1 MRKFR
6 ADSSRLNSRIPS
18 ENTKKQYFLFLPDHV
33 ALFMSRLLVDAQR
46 LRFFLFSSLLVVTA
60 VALIVWIFPS
70 QHAFNYE
77 YTQGRP
83 WRYETLYAPFDFS
96 IKKTEDQ
103 LKAER
108 ERAAKAKVFYF
119 DFTEG
124 LSSYKEAELASLLSS
139 STNTASAR
147 NQKLLA
153 DQKGQVRS
161 WIDSIQQALVFG
173 EEIEFI
179 ENVRLIKGNEAI
191 AVDREYLISITQHK
205 ENTST
210 LSSSLFTES
219 QLEQVK
225 EFIRGVLQV
234 NARLNQTLTDA
245 AFKTQLEQISLTR
258 GLVPEGSL
266 IVAKG
271 EIIEAENFQ
280 VLESLKYEYQS
291 SSIEAS
297 NGIFIVIAYA
307 ILVAIVLVLLM
318 LYLRKYRQDIF
329 ENSNQLVF
337 LYTNIVLMVFITTLL
352 VEIDE
357 RFVFLSPMS
366 ILPLVLKNFFDARV
380 ALFAHIITVLIIA
393 MTLSNA
399 YEFVFLQ
406 IVAGVVVMIGSNE
419 LQKRTNL
426 FAAAFQITLVY
437 LISYTAFHGLNQ
449 GGLLTIDYQIL
460 LLFVLN
466 GMITLFAQPLI
477 YLFEKLFGLVS
488 DVSLLEL
495 SDTNSKLLKELS
507 EKAPGTFNHSLQVAN
522 LCEASAN
529 AVGANSLLLRVGALY
544 HDIGKMAQPEFFSEN
559 QILGTNPH
567 EDLEP
572 VESAEIIK
580 RHVIK
585 GIEIAR
591 KNNIPDRIIDFIRTH
606 HGNSL
611 IYFFYKKEQELS
623 GAANEEDFRY
633 PGPTPFSKETAILM
647 MCDAVEAA
655 SKSLNQPTY
664 EMLDA
669 FVERIIDTQVENGQF
684 DTAAITLQEIEQIK
698 KVLKKKLTNIYHVRV
713 EYPE

>member
-1 MRKFR
+1 
-6 ADSSRLNSRIPS
+6 
-18 ENTKKQYFLFLPDHV
+18 
-33 ALFMSRLLVDAQR
+33 MSRFSFDAQR
-46 LRFFLFSSLLVVTA
+46 LRFLFFSIFL
-60 VALIVWIFPS
+60 VAGSVGLILWIFPS
-70 QHAFNYE
+70 QRAFNYE
-77 YTQGRP
+77 YAQGRP

-96 IKKTEDQ
+96 IKKTEEQ

-108 ERAAKAKVFYF
+108 ETAAKNKVFYF
-119 DFTEG
+119 DYDDSVVSEQTAKLKRLFQERFAV
-124 LSSYKEAELASLLSS
+124 EAASNSQSNRLESQLAFWL
-139 STNTASAR
+139 
-147 NQKLLA
+147 
-153 DQKGQVRS
+153 
-161 WIDSIQQALVFG
+161 DSIQKSAVFG
-173 EEIEFI
+173 DEVEF
-179 ENVRLIKGNEAI
+179 VGQLKLIRQNQAI
-191 AVDREYLISITQHK
+191 SYPKEQAQSLSQHK
-205 ENTST
+205 ENLKKLVSADLTDNQLT
-210 LSSSLFTES
+210 LMR
-219 QLEQVK
+219 QLLSELVA
-225 EFIRGVLQV
+225 V
-234 NARLNQTLTDA
+234 NARLNQALTESA
-245 AFKTQLEQISLTR
+245 YQSKVEQISMTR

-271 EIIEAENFQ
+271 EIIEADNFQ
-280 VLESLKYEYQS
+280 ILESLKYEYQS
-291 SSIEAS
+291 TQIEES
-297 NGIFIVIAYA
+297 NTLYIFLAYSA
-307 ILVAIVLVLLM
+307 LVSLVLILLM
-318 LYLRKYRQDIF
+318 LYLRKYRRDIF
-329 ENSNQLVF
+329 ENSNQLAFV
-337 LYTNIVLMVFITTLL
+337 YINIVLMVLITTLL
-352 VEIDE
+352 VDIDE
-357 RFVFLSPMS
+357 RFVYLSPLS

-380 ALFAHIITVLIIA
+380 ALFTHILTILIIA
-393 MTLSNA
+393 MTVSNA

-426 FAAAFQITLVY
+426 FAAAFQITVVY
-437 LISYTAFHGLNQ
+437 LISYVAFHGLNQ
-449 GGLLTIDYQIL
+449 GGLRTIDYQIL

-544 HDIGKMAQPEFFSEN
+544 HDIGKMAQAEFFTEN

-572 VESAEIIK
+572 QESADIIR
-580 RHVIK
+580 RHVIR

-591 KNNIPDRIIDFIRTH
+591 KHNIPDRIIDFIRTH

-611 IYFFYKKEQELS
+611 IYYFYKKEVELN
-623 GAANEEDFRY
+623 GEANEDDFRY
-633 PGPTPFSKETAILM
+633 AGPTPFSKETAILM

-664 EMLDA
+664 EAIDA
-669 FVERIIDTQVENGQF
+669 FVERIIDTQVESGQF
-684 DTAAITLQEIEQIK
+684 DAASITLKEIEQIK
-698 KVLKKKLTNIYHVRV
+698 KVLKKKLTNIYHVRI

>member
-1 MRKFR
+1 
-6 ADSSRLNSRIPS
+6 
-18 ENTKKQYFLFLPDHV
+18 
-33 ALFMSRLLVDAQR
+33 MSRLLVDAQR

-119 DFTEG
+119 DFIEG

-139 STNTASAR
+139 SSNTASAR

-191 AVDREYLISITQHK
+191 AIDREYLISITQHK

-225 EFIRGVLQV
+225 EFIRGALQV

-572 VESAEIIK
+572 IESAEIIK

>member
-1 MRKFR
+1 
-6 ADSSRLNSRIPS
+6 
-18 ENTKKQYFLFLPDHV
+18 
-33 ALFMSRLLVDAQR
+33 MSRFSFDAQR
-46 LRFFLFSSLLVVTA
+46 LRFLLFSIFLVAGSVG
-60 VALIVWIFPS
+60 LILWIFPS
-70 QHAFNYE
+70 QRAFNYE
-77 YTQGRP
+77 YAQGRP

-96 IKKTEDQ
+96 IKKTEEQ

-108 ERAAKAKVFYF
+108 ETAAKNKVFYF
-119 DFTEG
+119 DYDDSVVSEQIVKLKRLFQERFAV
-124 LSSYKEAELASLLSS
+124 EAVSS
-139 STNTASAR
+139 SQSDR
-147 NQKLLA
+147 LESQLA
-153 DQKGQVRS
+153 F
-161 WIDSIQQALVFG
+161 WLDSIQRSAVFG
-173 EEIEFI
+173 DEVEF
-179 ENVRLIKGNEAI
+179 VGQLKLIRQNQAI
-191 AVDREYLISITQHK
+191 SYPKEQAQSVSQHK
-205 ENTST
+205 ENLIKLVSADFTDNQLT
-210 LSSSLFTES
+210 LMR
-219 QLEQVK
+219 QLLSELVA
-225 EFIRGVLQV
+225 V
-234 NARLNQTLTDA
+234 NARLNQALTESA
-245 AFKTQLEQISLTR
+245 YQSQIEQISMTR

-271 EIIEAENFQ
+271 EIIEADNFQ
-280 VLESLKYEYQS
+280 ILESLKYEYQS
-291 SSIEAS
+291 TQIEAS
-297 NGIFIVIAYA
+297 NTLYIFLAYSA
-307 ILVAIVLVLLM
+307 LVSLVLILLM
-318 LYLRKYRQDIF
+318 LYLRKYRRDIF
-329 ENSNQLVF
+329 ENSNQLAFV
-337 LYTNIVLMVFITTLL
+337 YINIVLMVLITTLL
-352 VEIDE
+352 VDIDE
-357 RFVFLSPMS
+357 RFVYLSPLS

-380 ALFAHIITVLIIA
+380 ALFTHILTILIIA
-393 MTLSNA
+393 MTVSNA

-426 FAAAFQITLVY
+426 FAAAFQITVVY
-437 LISYTAFHGLNQ
+437 LISYLAFHGLNQ
-449 GGLLTIDYQIL
+449 GGLRTIDYRIL

-544 HDIGKMAQPEFFSEN
+544 HDIGKMAQAEFFTEN

-572 VESAEIIK
+572 QESADIIR
-580 RHVIK
+580 RHVIR

-591 KNNIPDRIIDFIRTH
+591 KHNIPDRIIDFIRTH

-611 IYFFYKKEQELS
+611 IYYFYKKEVELN
-623 GAANEEDFRY
+623 GEANENDFRY
-633 PGPTPFSKETAILM
+633 AGPTPFSKETAILM

-664 EMLDA
+664 GAIDA
-669 FVERIIDTQVENGQF
+669 FVERIIDTQVESGQF
-684 DTAAITLQEIEQIK
+684 DAASITLKEIEQIK
-698 KVLKKKLTNIYHVRV
+698 KVLKKKLTNIYHVRI

>member
-1 MRKFR
+1 
-6 ADSSRLNSRIPS
+6 
-18 ENTKKQYFLFLPDHV
+18 
-33 ALFMSRLLVDAQR
+33 MSRFSFDAQR
-46 LRFFLFSSLLVVTA
+46 LRFLFFSIFL
-60 VALIVWIFPS
+60 VAGSVGLILWIFPA
-70 QHAFNYE
+70 QRAFNYE
-77 YTQGRP
+77 YAQGRP

-96 IKKTEDQ
+96 IKKTEEQ

-108 ERAAKAKVFYF
+108 ETAAKNKVFYF
-119 DFTEG
+119 DYDD
-124 LSSYKEAELASLLSS
+124 SVVKEQTVKLKRLFQERFAVEAVSKSQSNRLESQLAFWL
-139 STNTASAR
+139 
-147 NQKLLA
+147 
-153 DQKGQVRS
+153 
-161 WIDSIQQALVFG
+161 DSIQRSAVFG
-173 EEIEFI
+173 DEVGF
-179 ENVRLIKGNEAI
+179 VGQLKLIRQNQAI
-191 AVDREYLISITQHK
+191 SYPKEQAQSLSQHK
-205 ENTST
+205 E
-210 LSSSLFTES
+210 SLKNLVSADFTEN
-219 QLEQVK
+219 QLTLMRQLLSELVT
-225 EFIRGVLQV
+225 V
-234 NARLNQTLTDA
+234 NARLNQALTESA
-245 AFKTQLEQISLTR
+245 YQSQVEQISMTR

-280 VLESLKYEYQS
+280 ILESLKYEYQS
-291 SSIEAS
+291 TQIEAS
-297 NGIFIVIAYA
+297 NTLYIFLAYSA
-307 ILVAIVLVLLM
+307 LVSLVLILLM
-318 LYLRKYRQDIF
+318 LYLRKYRRDIF
-329 ENSNQLVF
+329 ENSNQLAFV
-337 LYTNIVLMVFITTLL
+337 YINIVLMVLITTLL
-352 VEIDE
+352 VDIDE
-357 RFVFLSPMS
+357 RFVYLSPLS

-380 ALFAHIITVLIIA
+380 ALFTHILTILIIA
-393 MTLSNA
+393 MTVSNS

-426 FAAAFQITLVY
+426 FAAAFQITVVY
-437 LISYTAFHGLNQ
+437 LISYVAFHGLNQ
-449 GGLLTIDYQIL
+449 GGLRTIDYQIL

-544 HDIGKMAQPEFFSEN
+544 HDIGKMAQAEFFTEN

-572 VESAEIIK
+572 QESADIIR
-580 RHVIK
+580 RHVIR

-591 KNNIPDRIIDFIRTH
+591 KHNIPDRIIDFIRTH

-611 IYFFYKKEQELS
+611 IYYFYKKEVELN
-623 GAANEEDFRY
+623 GEANEDDFRY
-633 PGPTPFSKETAILM
+633 AGPTPFSKETAILM

-664 EMLDA
+664 EAIDA
-669 FVERIIDTQVENGQF
+669 FVERIIDTQVESGQF
-684 DTAAITLQEIEQIK
+684 DAASITLKEIEQIK
-698 KVLKKKLTNIYHVRV
+698 KVLKKKLTNIYHVRI

>member
-1 MRKFR
+1 
-6 ADSSRLNSRIPS
+6 
-18 ENTKKQYFLFLPDHV
+18 
-33 ALFMSRLLVDAQR
+33 MSRFSFDAQR
-46 LRFFLFSSLLVVTA
+46 LRFLLFSIFLVAGSVG
-60 VALIVWIFPS
+60 LILWIFPS
-70 QHAFNYE
+70 QRAFNYE
-77 YTQGRP
+77 YAQGRP

-96 IKKTEDQ
+96 IKKTEEQ

-108 ERAAKAKVFYF
+108 EAAAKNKVFYF
-119 DFTEG
+119 DYDDKVVSVQTVKLKRLFQER
-124 LSSYKEAELASLLSS
+124 LAVEAFSNSQSNRLESQLAFWL
-139 STNTASAR
+139 
-147 NQKLLA
+147 
-153 DQKGQVRS
+153 
-161 WIDSIQQALVFG
+161 DSIQRSAVFG
-173 EEIEFI
+173 DEVEF
-179 ENVRLIKGNEAI
+179 VGQLKLIRQNQAI
-191 AVDREYLISITQHK
+191 SYPKDQAQSLSQHK
-205 ENTST
+205 ENLKK
-210 LSSSLFTES
+210 LSSADFTDNELTLMR
-219 QLEQVK
+219 QLLSDLV
-225 EFIRGVLQV
+225 VV
-234 NARLNQTLTDA
+234 NARLNQALTESA
-245 AFKTQLEQISLTR
+245 YQSQVEQISMTR

-271 EIIEAENFQ
+271 EIIEADNFQ
-280 VLESLKYEYQS
+280 ILESLKYEYQS
-291 SSIEAS
+291 TQIEES
-297 NGIFIVIAYA
+297 NTLYIFLAYSA
-307 ILVAIVLVLLM
+307 LVSLVLILLM
-318 LYLRKYRQDIF
+318 LYLRKYRRDIF
-329 ENSNQLVF
+329 ENSNQLAFV
-337 LYTNIVLMVFITTLL
+337 YINIVLMVLITTLL
-352 VEIDE
+352 VDIDE
-357 RFVFLSPMS
+357 RFVYLSPLS

-380 ALFAHIITVLIIA
+380 ALFTHILTILIIA
-393 MTLSNA
+393 MTVSNA

-426 FAAAFQITLVY
+426 FAAAFQITVVY
-437 LISYTAFHGLNQ
+437 LISYVAFHGLNQ
-449 GGLLTIDYQIL
+449 GGLRTIDYQIL

-544 HDIGKMAQPEFFSEN
+544 HDIGKMAQAEFFTEN

-572 VESAEIIK
+572 QESADIIR
-580 RHVIK
+580 RHVIR

-591 KNNIPDRIIDFIRTH
+591 KHNIPDRIIDFIRTH

-611 IYFFYKKEQELS
+611 IYYFYKKELELN
-623 GAANEEDFRY
+623 GVANEDDFRY
-633 PGPTPFSKETAILM
+633 AGPTPFSKETAILM

-664 EMLDA
+664 EAIDA
-669 FVERIIDTQVENGQF
+669 FVERIIDTQVESGQF
-684 DTAAITLQEIEQIK
+684 DAASITLKEIEQIK
-698 KVLKKKLTNIYHVRV
+698 KVLKKKLTNIYHVRI

>member
-1 MRKFR
+1 
-6 ADSSRLNSRIPS
+6 
-18 ENTKKQYFLFLPDHV
+18 
-33 ALFMSRLLVDAQR
+33 MSRFSFDAQR
-46 LRFFLFSSLLVVTA
+46 LRFLLFSIFLVAGSVG
-60 VALIVWIFPS
+60 LILWIFPA
-70 QHAFNYE
+70 QRAFNYE
-77 YTQGRP
+77 YAQGRP

-96 IKKTEDQ
+96 IKKTEEQ
-103 LKAER
+103 LKVER
-108 ERAAKAKVFYF
+108 EVVAKNKIFYF
-119 DFTEG
+119 DYDD
-124 LSSYKEAELASLLSS
+124 SVVKEQTVKLKRLFQERFAVEAVSKSQSNRLESQLAFWL
-139 STNTASAR
+139 
-147 NQKLLA
+147 
-153 DQKGQVRS
+153 
-161 WIDSIQQALVFG
+161 DSIQRSAVFG
-173 EEIEFI
+173 DEVEF
-179 ENVRLIKGNEAI
+179 VGQLKLIRQNQAI
-191 AVDREYLISITQHK
+191 SYPKEQAQSLSQHK
-205 ENTST
+205 E
-210 LSSSLFTES
+210 SLKNLVSADFTEN
-219 QLEQVK
+219 QLTLMRQLLSELVT
-225 EFIRGVLQV
+225 V
-234 NARLNQTLTDA
+234 NARLNQALTESA
-245 AFKTQLEQISLTR
+245 YQSQVEQISMTR

-280 VLESLKYEYQS
+280 ILESLKYEYQS
-291 SSIEAS
+291 TQIEAS
-297 NGIFIVIAYA
+297 NTLYIFLAYSA
-307 ILVAIVLVLLM
+307 LVSLVLILLM
-318 LYLRKYRQDIF
+318 LYLRKYRRDIF
-329 ENSNQLVF
+329 ENSNQLAFV
-337 LYTNIVLMVFITTLL
+337 YINIVLMVLITTLL
-352 VEIDE
+352 VDIDE
-357 RFVFLSPMS
+357 RFVYLSPLS

-380 ALFAHIITVLIIA
+380 ALFTHILTILIIA
-393 MTLSNA
+393 MTVSNS

-426 FAAAFQITLVY
+426 FAAAFQITVVY
-437 LISYTAFHGLNQ
+437 LISYVAFHGLNQ
-449 GGLLTIDYQIL
+449 GGLRTIDYQIL

-544 HDIGKMAQPEFFSEN
+544 HDIGKMAQAEFFTEN

-572 VESAEIIK
+572 QESADIIR
-580 RHVIK
+580 RHVIR

-591 KNNIPDRIIDFIRTH
+591 KHNIPDRIIDFIRTH

-611 IYFFYKKEQELS
+611 IYYFYKKEVELN
-623 GAANEEDFRY
+623 GEANEDDFRY
-633 PGPTPFSKETAILM
+633 AGPTPFSKETAILM

-664 EMLDA
+664 EAIDA
-669 FVERIIDTQVENGQF
+669 FVERIIDTQVESGQF
-684 DTAAITLQEIEQIK
+684 DAASITLKEIEQIK
-698 KVLKKKLTNIYHVRV
+698 KVLKKKLTNIYHVRI

>member
-1 MRKFR
+1 M
-6 ADSSRLNSRIPS
+6 SRIS
-18 ENTKKQYFLFLPDHV
+18 I
-33 ALFMSRLLVDAQR
+33 DAQR
-46 LRFFLFSSLLVVTA
+46 LRFLLFSIFLVAGSVG
-60 VALIVWIFPS
+60 LILWIFPS
-70 QHAFNYE
+70 QRGFNYE
-77 YTQGRP
+77 YAQGRP

-96 IKKTEDQ
+96 IKKTEEQ

-108 ERAAKAKVFYF
+108 EAIAKSKVFYF
-119 DFTEG
+119 DFDQSLVSAQAEKLKRLFQSRIAIEG
-124 LSSYKEAELASLLSS
+124 MSDRRKVEIEAQLSFWLDSLQQSVVFGDEAAFL
-139 STNTASAR
+139 T
-147 NQKLLA
+147 QMKLL
-153 DQKGQVRS
+153 
-161 WIDSIQQALVFG
+161 
-173 EEIEFI
+173 
-179 ENVRLIKGNEAI
+179 KGNQAI
-191 AVDREYLISITQHK
+191 SVLSEQAKTLSQHK
-205 ENTST
+205 EQLIE
-210 LSSSLFTES
+210 LSSKGFTDRE
-219 QLEQVK
+219 LAFMRQVLD
-225 EFIRGVLQV
+225 ELLVV
-234 NARLNQTLTDA
+234 NATLNQRLTDSA
-245 AFKTQLEQISLTR
+245 YQQQLEQISMTR

-280 VLESLKYEYQS
+280 ILESLKYEYQS
-291 SSIEAS
+291 TLIEAS
-297 NGIFIVIAYA
+297 NTLYVFLAYSA
-307 ILVAIVLVLLM
+307 LVSLVLVLLM
-318 LYLRKYRQDIF
+318 LYLRKYRKDIF
-329 ENSNQLVF
+329 ENSNQLAFV
-337 LYTNIVLMVFITTLL
+337 YINIVLMVLVTTLL
-352 VEIDE
+352 VDIDE
-357 RFVFLSPMS
+357 RFIYLSPLS

-380 ALFAHIITVLIIA
+380 ALFTHILTILIIA
-393 MTLSNA
+393 MTISNA

-426 FAAAFQITLVY
+426 FAAAFQITVVY
-437 LISYTAFHGLNQ
+437 LVSYISFHGLNQ
-449 GGLLTIDYQIL
+449 GGWGTIDYQIL

-544 HDIGKMAQPEFFSEN
+544 HDIGKMAQPEFFTEN

-572 VESAEIIK
+572 QESADIIK
-580 RHVIK
+580 RHVIR

-591 KNNIPDRIIDFIRTH
+591 KHNIPDRIIDFIRTH

-611 IYFFYKKEQELS
+611 IYYFYKKEVELN
-623 GAANEEDFRY
+623 GEANEDDFRY
-633 PGPTPFSKETAILM
+633 SGPTPFSKETAILM

-664 EMLDA
+664 EAIDT

-684 DTAAITLQEIEQIK
+684 DAAAITLKEIEQIK
-698 KVLKKKLTNIYHVRV
+698 KVLKKKLTNIYHVRI

>member
-1 MRKFR
+1 
-6 ADSSRLNSRIPS
+6 
-18 ENTKKQYFLFLPDHV
+18 
-33 ALFMSRLLVDAQR
+33 MSRFSFDAQR
-46 LRFFLFSSLLVVTA
+46 LRFLFFSIFL
-60 VALIVWIFPS
+60 VAGSVGLILWIFPA
-70 QHAFNYE
+70 QRAFNYE
-77 YTQGRP
+77 YAQGRP

-96 IKKTEDQ
+96 IKKTEEQ

-108 ERAAKAKVFYF
+108 ETAAKNKVFYF
-119 DFTEG
+119 DYDD
-124 LSSYKEAELASLLSS
+124 SVVKEQTAKLKRLFQERFAVEAVSKSQSNRLESQLAFWL
-139 STNTASAR
+139 
-147 NQKLLA
+147 
-153 DQKGQVRS
+153 
-161 WIDSIQQALVFG
+161 DSIQRSAVFG
-173 EEIEFI
+173 DEVGF
-179 ENVRLIKGNEAI
+179 VGQLKLIRQNQAI
-191 AVDREYLISITQHK
+191 SYPKEQAQSLSQHK
-205 ENTST
+205 ENLKNLVSAD
-210 LSSSLFTES
+210 FTEN
-219 QLEQVK
+219 QLTLMRQLISELVT
-225 EFIRGVLQV
+225 V
-234 NARLNQTLTDA
+234 NARLNQALTESA
-245 AFKTQLEQISLTR
+245 YQSQVEQISMTR

-280 VLESLKYEYQS
+280 ILESLKYEYQS
-291 SSIEAS
+291 TQIEAS
-297 NGIFIVIAYA
+297 NTLYIFLAYSA
-307 ILVAIVLVLLM
+307 LVSLVLILLM
-318 LYLRKYRQDIF
+318 LYLRKYRRDIF
-329 ENSNQLVF
+329 ENSNQLAFV
-337 LYTNIVLMVFITTLL
+337 YINIVLMVLITTLL
-352 VEIDE
+352 VDIDE
-357 RFVFLSPMS
+357 RFVYLSPLS

-380 ALFAHIITVLIIA
+380 ALFTHILTILIIA
-393 MTLSNA
+393 MTVSNS

-426 FAAAFQITLVY
+426 FAAAFQITVVY
-437 LISYTAFHGLNQ
+437 LISYVAFHGLNQ
-449 GGLLTIDYQIL
+449 GGLRTIDYQIL

-544 HDIGKMAQPEFFSEN
+544 HDIGKMAQAEFFTEN

-572 VESAEIIK
+572 QESADIIR
-580 RHVIK
+580 RHVIR

-591 KNNIPDRIIDFIRTH
+591 KHNIPDRIIDFIRTH

-611 IYFFYKKEQELS
+611 IYYFYKKEVELN
-623 GAANEEDFRY
+623 GEANEDDFRY
-633 PGPTPFSKETAILM
+633 AGPTPFSKETAILM

-664 EMLDA
+664 EAIDA
-669 FVERIIDTQVENGQF
+669 FVERIIDTQVESGQF
-684 DTAAITLQEIEQIK
+684 DAASITLKEIEQIK
-698 KVLKKKLTNIYHVRV
+698 KVLKKKLTNIYHVRI

>member
-1 MRKFR
+1 
-6 ADSSRLNSRIPS
+6 
-18 ENTKKQYFLFLPDHV
+18 
-33 ALFMSRLLVDAQR
+33 MSRFSFDAQR
-46 LRFFLFSSLLVVTA
+46 LRFLLFSIFLVAGSVG
-60 VALIVWIFPS
+60 LILWIFPA
-70 QHAFNYE
+70 QRAFNYE
-77 YTQGRP
+77 YAQGRP

-96 IKKTEDQ
+96 IKKTEEQ

-108 ERAAKAKVFYF
+108 ETAAKNKVFYF
-119 DFTEG
+119 DYDD
-124 LSSYKEAELASLLSS
+124 SVVKEQTAKLKRLFQERFAVEAVSKSQSNRLESQLAFWL
-139 STNTASAR
+139 
-147 NQKLLA
+147 
-153 DQKGQVRS
+153 
-161 WIDSIQQALVFG
+161 DSIQRSAVFG
-173 EEIEFI
+173 DEVGF
-179 ENVRLIKGNEAI
+179 VGQLKLIRQNQAI
-191 AVDREYLISITQHK
+191 SYPKEQAQSLSQHK
-205 ENTST
+205 E
-210 LSSSLFTES
+210 SLKNLVSADFTEN
-219 QLEQVK
+219 QLTLMRQLLSELVT
-225 EFIRGVLQV
+225 V
-234 NARLNQTLTDA
+234 NARLNQALTESA
-245 AFKTQLEQISLTR
+245 YQSQVEQISMTR

-280 VLESLKYEYQS
+280 ILESLKYEYQS
-291 SSIEAS
+291 TQIEAS
-297 NGIFIVIAYA
+297 NTLYIFLAYSA
-307 ILVAIVLVLLM
+307 LVSLVLILLM
-318 LYLRKYRQDIF
+318 LYLRKYRRDIF
-329 ENSNQLVF
+329 ENSNQLAFV
-337 LYTNIVLMVFITTLL
+337 YINIVLMVLITTLL
-352 VEIDE
+352 VDIDE
-357 RFVFLSPMS
+357 RFVYLSPLS

-380 ALFAHIITVLIIA
+380 ALFTHILTILIIA
-393 MTLSNA
+393 MTVSNS

-426 FAAAFQITLVY
+426 FAAAFQITVVY
-437 LISYTAFHGLNQ
+437 LISYVAFHGLNQ
-449 GGLLTIDYQIL
+449 GGLRTIDYQIL

-544 HDIGKMAQPEFFSEN
+544 HDIGKMAQAEFFTEN

-572 VESAEIIK
+572 QESADIIR
-580 RHVIK
+580 RHVIR

-591 KNNIPDRIIDFIRTH
+591 KHNIPDRIIDFIRTH

-611 IYFFYKKEQELS
+611 IYYFYKKEVELN
-623 GAANEEDFRY
+623 GEANEDDFRY
-633 PGPTPFSKETAILM
+633 AGPTPFSKETAILM

-664 EMLDA
+664 EAIDA
-669 FVERIIDTQVENGQF
+669 FVERIIDTQVESGQF
-684 DTAAITLQEIEQIK
+684 DAASITLKEIEQIK
-698 KVLKKKLTNIYHVRV
+698 KVLKKKLTNIYHVRI

>member
-1 MRKFR
+1 
-6 ADSSRLNSRIPS
+6 
-18 ENTKKQYFLFLPDHV
+18 
-33 ALFMSRLLVDAQR
+33 MSRFSFDAQR
-46 LRFFLFSSLLVVTA
+46 LRFLLFSIFLVAGSVG
-60 VALIVWIFPS
+60 LILWIFPA
-70 QHAFNYE
+70 QRAFNYE
-77 YTQGRP
+77 YAQGRP

-96 IKKTEDQ
+96 IKKTEEQ
-103 LKAER
+103 LKVER
-108 ERAAKAKVFYF
+108 EVVAKNKIFYF
-119 DFTEG
+119 DYDDSVVSEQIAKLKRLFQERFAV
-124 LSSYKEAELASLLSS
+124 EAVSKSQSNRLESQLAFWL
-139 STNTASAR
+139 
-147 NQKLLA
+147 
-153 DQKGQVRS
+153 
-161 WIDSIQQALVFG
+161 DSIQRSAVFG
-173 EEIEFI
+173 DEVEF
-179 ENVRLIKGNEAI
+179 VGQLKLIRQNQAI
-191 AVDREYLISITQHK
+191 SYPKEQAQSLSQHK
-205 ENTST
+205 E
-210 LSSSLFTES
+210 SLKNLVSADFTEN
-219 QLEQVK
+219 QLTLMRQLLSELVT
-225 EFIRGVLQV
+225 V
-234 NARLNQTLTDA
+234 NARLNQALTESA
-245 AFKTQLEQISLTR
+245 YQSQVEQISMTR

-280 VLESLKYEYQS
+280 ILESLKYEYQS
-291 SSIEAS
+291 TQIEAS
-297 NGIFIVIAYA
+297 NTLYIFLAYSA
-307 ILVAIVLVLLM
+307 LVSLVLILLM
-318 LYLRKYRQDIF
+318 LYLRKYRRDIF
-329 ENSNQLVF
+329 ENSNQLAFV
-337 LYTNIVLMVFITTLL
+337 YINIVLMVLITTLL
-352 VEIDE
+352 VDIDE
-357 RFVFLSPMS
+357 RFVYLSPLS

-380 ALFAHIITVLIIA
+380 ALFTHILTILIIA
-393 MTLSNA
+393 MTVSNA

-426 FAAAFQITLVY
+426 FAAAFQITVVY
-437 LISYTAFHGLNQ
+437 LISYVAFHGLNQ
-449 GGLLTIDYQIL
+449 GGLRTIDYQIL

-544 HDIGKMAQPEFFSEN
+544 HDIGKMAQAEFFTEN

-572 VESAEIIK
+572 QESADIIR
-580 RHVIK
+580 RHVIR

-591 KNNIPDRIIDFIRTH
+591 KHNIPDRIIDFIRTH

-611 IYFFYKKEQELS
+611 IYYFYKKEVELN
-623 GAANEEDFRY
+623 GEANEDDFRY
-633 PGPTPFSKETAILM
+633 AGPTPFSKETAILM

-664 EMLDA
+664 EAIDA
-669 FVERIIDTQVENGQF
+669 FVERIIDTQVESGQF
-684 DTAAITLQEIEQIK
+684 DAASITLKEIEQIK
-698 KVLKKKLTNIYHVRV
+698 KVLKKKLTNIYHVRI

>member
-1 MRKFR
+1 
-6 ADSSRLNSRIPS
+6 
-18 ENTKKQYFLFLPDHV
+18 
-33 ALFMSRLLVDAQR
+33 MSRFSFDAQR
-46 LRFFLFSSLLVVTA
+46 LRFLFFSIFL
-60 VALIVWIFPS
+60 VAGSVGLILWIFPA
-70 QHAFNYE
+70 QRAFNYE
-77 YTQGRP
+77 YAQGRP

-96 IKKTEDQ
+96 IKKTEEQ

-108 ERAAKAKVFYF
+108 ETAAKNKVFYF
-119 DFTEG
+119 DYDD
-124 LSSYKEAELASLLSS
+124 SVVKEQTAKLKRLFQERFAVEAVSKSQSNRLESQLAFWL
-139 STNTASAR
+139 
-147 NQKLLA
+147 
-153 DQKGQVRS
+153 
-161 WIDSIQQALVFG
+161 DSIQRSAVFG
-173 EEIEFI
+173 DEVGF
-179 ENVRLIKGNEAI
+179 VGQLKLIRQNQAI
-191 AVDREYLISITQHK
+191 SYPKEQAQSLSQHK
-205 ENTST
+205 ENLKNLVSAD
-210 LSSSLFTES
+210 FTEN
-219 QLEQVK
+219 QLTLMRQLISELVT
-225 EFIRGVLQV
+225 V
-234 NARLNQTLTDA
+234 NARLNQALTESA
-245 AFKTQLEQISLTR
+245 YQSQVEQISMTR

-280 VLESLKYEYQS
+280 ILESLKYEYQS
-291 SSIEAS
+291 TQIEAS
-297 NGIFIVIAYA
+297 NTLHIFLAYSA
-307 ILVAIVLVLLM
+307 LVSLVLILLM
-318 LYLRKYRQDIF
+318 LYLRKYRRDIF
-329 ENSNQLVF
+329 ENSNQLAFV
-337 LYTNIVLMVFITTLL
+337 YINIVLMVLITTLL
-352 VEIDE
+352 VDIDE
-357 RFVFLSPMS
+357 RFVYLSPLS

-380 ALFAHIITVLIIA
+380 ALFTHILTILIIA
-393 MTLSNA
+393 MTVSNS

-426 FAAAFQITLVY
+426 FAAAFQITVVY
-437 LISYTAFHGLNQ
+437 LISYVAFHGLNQ
-449 GGLLTIDYQIL
+449 GGLRTIDYQIL

-544 HDIGKMAQPEFFSEN
+544 HDIGKMAQAEFFTEN

-572 VESAEIIK
+572 QESADIIR
-580 RHVIK
+580 RHVIR

-591 KNNIPDRIIDFIRTH
+591 KHNIPDRIIDFIRTH

-611 IYFFYKKEQELS
+611 IYYFYKKEVELN
-623 GAANEEDFRY
+623 GEANEDDFRY
-633 PGPTPFSKETAILM
+633 AGPTPFSKETAILM

-664 EMLDA
+664 EAIDA
-669 FVERIIDTQVENGQF
+669 FVERIIDTQVESGQF
-684 DTAAITLQEIEQIK
+684 DAASITLKEIEQIK
-698 KVLKKKLTNIYHVRV
+698 KVLKKKLTNIYHVRI

>member
-1 MRKFR
+1 
-6 ADSSRLNSRIPS
+6 
-18 ENTKKQYFLFLPDHV
+18 
-33 ALFMSRLLVDAQR
+33 MSRFSFDAQR
-46 LRFFLFSSLLVVTA
+46 LRFLLFSIFLVAGSVG
-60 VALIVWIFPS
+60 LILWIFPS
-70 QHAFNYE
+70 QRAFNYE
-77 YTQGRP
+77 YAQGRP

-96 IKKTEDQ
+96 IKKTEEQ

-108 ERAAKAKVFYF
+108 ETAAKNKVFYF
-119 DFTEG
+119 DYDDSVVSEQTAKLKRLFQERFAVESASNSQSNR
-124 LSSYKEAELASLLSS
+124 LESQLAFWL
-139 STNTASAR
+139 
-147 NQKLLA
+147 
-153 DQKGQVRS
+153 
-161 WIDSIQQALVFG
+161 DSIQKSAVFG
-173 EEIEFI
+173 DEVEF
-179 ENVRLIKGNEAI
+179 VGQLKLIRQNQAI
-191 AVDREYLISITQHK
+191 SYPKEQAQSLSQHK
-205 ENTST
+205 ENLKKLVSADLTDNQLT
-210 LSSSLFTES
+210 LMR
-219 QLEQVK
+219 QLLSELVA
-225 EFIRGVLQV
+225 V
-234 NARLNQTLTDA
+234 NARLNQALTESA
-245 AFKTQLEQISLTR
+245 YQSKVEQISMTR

-271 EIIEAENFQ
+271 EIIEADNFQ
-280 VLESLKYEYQS
+280 ILESLKYEYQS
-291 SSIEAS
+291 TQIEES
-297 NGIFIVIAYA
+297 NTLYIFLAYSA
-307 ILVAIVLVLLM
+307 LVSLVLILLM
-318 LYLRKYRQDIF
+318 LYLRKYRRDIF
-329 ENSNQLVF
+329 ENSNQLAFV
-337 LYTNIVLMVFITTLL
+337 YINIVLMVLITTLL
-352 VEIDE
+352 VDIDE
-357 RFVFLSPMS
+357 RFVYLSPLS

-380 ALFAHIITVLIIA
+380 ALFTHILTILIIA
-393 MTLSNA
+393 MTVSNA

-426 FAAAFQITLVY
+426 FAAAFQITVVY
-437 LISYTAFHGLNQ
+437 LISYVAFHGLNQ
-449 GGLLTIDYQIL
+449 GGLRTIDYQIL

-544 HDIGKMAQPEFFSEN
+544 HDIGKMAQAEFFTEN

-572 VESAEIIK
+572 QESADIIR
-580 RHVIK
+580 RHVIR

-591 KNNIPDRIIDFIRTH
+591 KHNIPDRIIDFIRTH

-611 IYFFYKKEQELS
+611 IYYFYKKEVELN
-623 GAANEEDFRY
+623 GEANEDDFRY
-633 PGPTPFSKETAILM
+633 AGPTPFSKETAILM

-664 EMLDA
+664 EAIDA
-669 FVERIIDTQVENGQF
+669 FVERVIDTQVESGQF
-684 DTAAITLQEIEQIK
+684 DAASITLKEIEQIK
-698 KVLKKKLTNIYHVRV
+698 KVLKKKLTNIYHVRI

>member
-1 MRKFR
+1 
-6 ADSSRLNSRIPS
+6 
-18 ENTKKQYFLFLPDHV
+18 
-33 ALFMSRLLVDAQR
+33 MSRFSFDAQR
-46 LRFFLFSSLLVVTA
+46 LRFLLFSIFLVAGSVG
-60 VALIVWIFPS
+60 LILWIFPS
-70 QHAFNYE
+70 QRAFNYE
-77 YTQGRP
+77 YAQGRP

-96 IKKTEDQ
+96 IKKTEEQ

-108 ERAAKAKVFYF
+108 ETAAKNKVFYF
-119 DFTEG
+119 DYDDKVVSVQTAKLKRLFQERIAVETISNSQSNRLE
-124 LSSYKEAELASLLSS
+124 SQLAFWL
-139 STNTASAR
+139 
-147 NQKLLA
+147 
-153 DQKGQVRS
+153 
-161 WIDSIQQALVFG
+161 DSIQRSAVFG
-173 EEIEFI
+173 DEVEF
-179 ENVRLIKGNEAI
+179 VGQLKLIRQNQAI
-191 AVDREYLISITQHK
+191 SYPKDQAQSLSQHK
-205 ENTST
+205 ENLKK
-210 LSSSLFTES
+210 LSSADFTENELTLMR
-219 QLEQVK
+219 QLLSDLVV
-225 EFIRGVLQV
+225 I
-234 NARLNQTLTDA
+234 NARLNQALTESA
-245 AFKTQLEQISLTR
+245 YQSQVEQISMTR

-271 EIIEAENFQ
+271 EIIEADNFQ
-280 VLESLKYEYQS
+280 ILESLKYEYQS
-291 SSIEAS
+291 TQIEES
-297 NGIFIVIAYA
+297 NTLYIFLAYSA
-307 ILVAIVLVLLM
+307 LVSLVLILLM
-318 LYLRKYRQDIF
+318 LYLRKYRRDIF
-329 ENSNQLVF
+329 ENSNQLAFV
-337 LYTNIVLMVFITTLL
+337 YINIVLMVLITTLL
-352 VEIDE
+352 VDIDE
-357 RFVFLSPMS
+357 RFVYLSPLS

-380 ALFAHIITVLIIA
+380 ALFTHILTILIIA
-393 MTLSNA
+393 MTVSNA

-426 FAAAFQITLVY
+426 FAAAFQITVVY
-437 LISYTAFHGLNQ
+437 LISYVAFHGLNQ
-449 GGLLTIDYQIL
+449 GGLRTIDYQIL

-544 HDIGKMAQPEFFSEN
+544 HDIGKMAQAEFFTEN

-572 VESAEIIK
+572 QESADIIR
-580 RHVIK
+580 RHVIR

-591 KNNIPDRIIDFIRTH
+591 KHNIPDRIIDFIRSH

-611 IYFFYKKEQELS
+611 IYYFYKKELELN
-623 GAANEEDFRY
+623 GAANEDDFRY
-633 PGPTPFSKETAILM
+633 AGPTPFSKETAILM

-664 EMLDA
+664 EAIDA
-669 FVERIIDTQVENGQF
+669 FVERIIDTQVESGQF
-684 DTAAITLQEIEQIK
+684 DAASITLKEIEQIK
-698 KVLKKKLTNIYHVRV
+698 KVLKKKLTNIYHVRI

>member
-1 MRKFR
+1 
-6 ADSSRLNSRIPS
+6 
-18 ENTKKQYFLFLPDHV
+18 
-33 ALFMSRLLVDAQR
+33 MSRFSFDAQR
-46 LRFFLFSSLLVVTA
+46 LRFLLFSIFLVAGSVG
-60 VALIVWIFPS
+60 LILWIFPA
-70 QHAFNYE
+70 QRAFNYE
-77 YTQGRP
+77 YAQGRP

-96 IKKTEDQ
+96 IKKTEEQ

-108 ERAAKAKVFYF
+108 ETAAKNKVFYF
-119 DFTEG
+119 DYDD
-124 LSSYKEAELASLLSS
+124 SVVKEQTAKLKRLFQERFAVEAVSKSQSNRLESQLAFWL
-139 STNTASAR
+139 
-147 NQKLLA
+147 
-153 DQKGQVRS
+153 
-161 WIDSIQQALVFG
+161 DSIQRSAVFG
-173 EEIEFI
+173 DEVEF
-179 ENVRLIKGNEAI
+179 VGQLKLIRQNQAI
-191 AVDREYLISITQHK
+191 SYPKEQAQSLSQHK
-205 ENTST
+205 ENLKNLVSAD
-210 LSSSLFTES
+210 FTEN
-219 QLEQVK
+219 QLTLMRQLISELVT
-225 EFIRGVLQV
+225 V
-234 NARLNQTLTDA
+234 NARLNQALTESA
-245 AFKTQLEQISLTR
+245 YQSQVEQISMTR

-271 EIIEAENFQ
+271 EIIEADNFQ
-280 VLESLKYEYQS
+280 ILESLKYEYQS
-291 SSIEAS
+291 TQIEAS
-297 NGIFIVIAYA
+297 NTLYIFLAYSA
-307 ILVAIVLVLLM
+307 LVSLVLILLM
-318 LYLRKYRQDIF
+318 LYLRKYRRDIF
-329 ENSNQLVF
+329 ENSNQLAFV
-337 LYTNIVLMVFITTLL
+337 YINIVLMVLITTLL
-352 VEIDE
+352 VDIDE
-357 RFVFLSPMS
+357 RFVYLSPLS

-380 ALFAHIITVLIIA
+380 ALFTHILTILIIA
-393 MTLSNA
+393 MTVSNS

-426 FAAAFQITLVY
+426 FAAAFQITVVY
-437 LISYTAFHGLNQ
+437 LISYVAFHGLNQ
-449 GGLLTIDYQIL
+449 GGLRTIDYQIL

-544 HDIGKMAQPEFFSEN
+544 HDIGKMAQAEFFTEN

-572 VESAEIIK
+572 QESADIIR
-580 RHVIK
+580 RHVIR

-591 KNNIPDRIIDFIRTH
+591 KHNIPDRVIDFIRTH

-611 IYFFYKKEQELS
+611 IYYFYKKEVELN
-623 GAANEEDFRY
+623 GEANEDDFRY
-633 PGPTPFSKETAILM
+633 AGPTPFSKETAILM

-664 EMLDA
+664 EAIDA
-669 FVERIIDTQVENGQF
+669 FVERIIDTQVESGQF
-684 DTAAITLQEIEQIK
+684 DAASITLKEIEQIK
-698 KVLKKKLTNIYHVRV
+698 KVLKKKLTNIYHVRI

>member
-1 MRKFR
+1 
-6 ADSSRLNSRIPS
+6 
-18 ENTKKQYFLFLPDHV
+18 
-33 ALFMSRLLVDAQR
+33 MSRFSFDAQR
-46 LRFFLFSSLLVVTA
+46 LRFLFFSIFL
-60 VALIVWIFPS
+60 VAGSVGLILWIFPS
-70 QHAFNYE
+70 QRAFNYE
-77 YTQGRP
+77 YAQGRP

-96 IKKTEDQ
+96 IKKTEEQ

-108 ERAAKAKVFYF
+108 ETAAKNKVFYF
-119 DFTEG
+119 DYDDSVVSEQTAKLKRLFQERFAV
-124 LSSYKEAELASLLSS
+124 EAVSNSQSNRLESQLAFWL
-139 STNTASAR
+139 
-147 NQKLLA
+147 
-153 DQKGQVRS
+153 
-161 WIDSIQQALVFG
+161 DSIQRSAVFG
-173 EEIEFI
+173 DEVEF
-179 ENVRLIKGNEAI
+179 VGQLKLIRQNQAI
-191 AVDREYLISITQHK
+191 SYPKEQAQSLSQHK
-205 ENTST
+205 ENLKKLVSADLTDNQLT
-210 LSSSLFTES
+210 LMR
-219 QLEQVK
+219 QLLSELVA
-225 EFIRGVLQV
+225 V
-234 NARLNQTLTDA
+234 NARLNQALTESA
-245 AFKTQLEQISLTR
+245 YQSKVEQISMTR

-271 EIIEAENFQ
+271 EIIEADNFQ
-280 VLESLKYEYQS
+280 ILESLKYEYQS
-291 SSIEAS
+291 TQIEES
-297 NGIFIVIAYA
+297 NTLYIFLAYSA
-307 ILVAIVLVLLM
+307 LVSLVLILLM
-318 LYLRKYRQDIF
+318 LYLRKYRRDIF
-329 ENSNQLVF
+329 ENSNQLAFV
-337 LYTNIVLMVFITTLL
+337 YINIVLMVLITTLL
-352 VEIDE
+352 VDIDE
-357 RFVFLSPMS
+357 RFVYLSPLS

-380 ALFAHIITVLIIA
+380 ALFTHILTILIIA
-393 MTLSNA
+393 MTVSNA

-426 FAAAFQITLVY
+426 FAAAFQITVVY
-437 LISYTAFHGLNQ
+437 LISYVAFHGLNQ
-449 GGLLTIDYQIL
+449 GGLRTIDYQIL

-544 HDIGKMAQPEFFSEN
+544 HDIGKMAQAEFFTEN

-572 VESAEIIK
+572 QESADIIR
-580 RHVIK
+580 RHVIR

-591 KNNIPDRIIDFIRTH
+591 KHNIPDRIIDFIRTH

-611 IYFFYKKEQELS
+611 IYYFYKKEVELN
-623 GAANEEDFRY
+623 GEANEDDFRY
-633 PGPTPFSKETAILM
+633 AGPTPFSKETAILM

-664 EMLDA
+664 EAIDA
-669 FVERIIDTQVENGQF
+669 FVERVIDTQVESGQF
-684 DTAAITLQEIEQIK
+684 DAASITLKEIEQIK
-698 KVLKKKLTNIYHVRV
+698 KVLKKKLTNIYHVRI

>member
-1 MRKFR
+1 
-6 ADSSRLNSRIPS
+6 
-18 ENTKKQYFLFLPDHV
+18 
-33 ALFMSRLLVDAQR
+33 MSRFSFDAQR
-46 LRFFLFSSLLVVTA
+46 LRFLLFSIFLVAGSVG
-60 VALIVWIFPS
+60 LILWIFPA
-70 QHAFNYE
+70 QRAFNYE
-77 YTQGRP
+77 YAQGRP

-96 IKKTEDQ
+96 IKKTEEQ

-108 ERAAKAKVFYF
+108 ETAAKNKVFYF
-119 DFTEG
+119 DYDD
-124 LSSYKEAELASLLSS
+124 SVVKEQTAKLKRLFQERFAVEAVSKSQSNRLESQLAFWL
-139 STNTASAR
+139 
-147 NQKLLA
+147 
-153 DQKGQVRS
+153 
-161 WIDSIQQALVFG
+161 DSIQRSAVFG
-173 EEIEFI
+173 DEVEF
-179 ENVRLIKGNEAI
+179 VGQLKLIRQNQAI
-191 AVDREYLISITQHK
+191 SYPKEQAQSLSQHK
-205 ENTST
+205 ENLKNLVSAD
-210 LSSSLFTES
+210 FTEN
-219 QLEQVK
+219 QLTLMRQLISELVT
-225 EFIRGVLQV
+225 V
-234 NARLNQTLTDA
+234 NARLNQALTESA
-245 AFKTQLEQISLTR
+245 YQSQVEQISMTR

-280 VLESLKYEYQS
+280 ILESLKYEYQS
-291 SSIEAS
+291 TQIEAS
-297 NGIFIVIAYA
+297 NTLYIFLAYSA
-307 ILVAIVLVLLM
+307 LVSLVLILLM
-318 LYLRKYRQDIF
+318 LYLRKYRRDIF
-329 ENSNQLVF
+329 ENSNQLAFV
-337 LYTNIVLMVFITTLL
+337 YINIVLMVLITTLL
-352 VEIDE
+352 VDIDE
-357 RFVFLSPMS
+357 RFVYLSPLS

-380 ALFAHIITVLIIA
+380 ALFTHILTILIIA
-393 MTLSNA
+393 MTVSNA

-426 FAAAFQITLVY
+426 FAAAFQITVVY
-437 LISYTAFHGLNQ
+437 LISYVAFHGLNQ
-449 GGLLTIDYQIL
+449 GGLRTIDYQIL

-544 HDIGKMAQPEFFSEN
+544 HDIGKMAQAEFFTEN

-572 VESAEIIK
+572 QESADIIR
-580 RHVIK
+580 RHVIR

-591 KNNIPDRIIDFIRTH
+591 KHNIPDRVIDFIRTH

-611 IYFFYKKEQELS
+611 IYYFYKKEVELN
-623 GAANEEDFRY
+623 GEANEDDFRY
-633 PGPTPFSKETAILM
+633 AGPTPFSKETAILM

-664 EMLDA
+664 EAIDA
-669 FVERIIDTQVENGQF
+669 FVERIIDTQVESGQF
-684 DTAAITLQEIEQIK
+684 DAASITLKEIEQIK
-698 KVLKKKLTNIYHVRV
+698 KVLKKKLTNIYHVRI

>member
-1 MRKFR
+1 
-6 ADSSRLNSRIPS
+6 
-18 ENTKKQYFLFLPDHV
+18 
-33 ALFMSRLLVDAQR
+33 MSRFSFDAQR
-46 LRFFLFSSLLVVTA
+46 LRFLLFSIFLVAGSVG
-60 VALIVWIFPS
+60 LILWIFPS
-70 QHAFNYE
+70 QRAFNYE
-77 YTQGRP
+77 YAQGRP

-96 IKKTEDQ
+96 IKKTEEQ

-108 ERAAKAKVFYF
+108 EVAAKNKVFYF
-119 DFTEG
+119 DYDDNVVSVQTAKLKRLFQERIAVETISNSQSNRLE
-124 LSSYKEAELASLLSS
+124 SQLAFWL
-139 STNTASAR
+139 
-147 NQKLLA
+147 
-153 DQKGQVRS
+153 
-161 WIDSIQQALVFG
+161 DSIQRSAVFG
-173 EEIEFI
+173 DEVEF
-179 ENVRLIKGNEAI
+179 VGQLKLIRQNQAI
-191 AVDREYLISITQHK
+191 SYPKDQAQSLSQHK
-205 ENTST
+205 ENLKK
-210 LSSSLFTES
+210 LSSADFTENELTLMR
-219 QLEQVK
+219 QLLSDLV
-225 EFIRGVLQV
+225 VV
-234 NARLNQTLTDA
+234 NARLNQVLTESA
-245 AFKTQLEQISLTR
+245 YQSQVEQISMTR

-271 EIIEAENFQ
+271 EIIEADNFQ
-280 VLESLKYEYQS
+280 ILESLKYEYQS
-291 SSIEAS
+291 TQIEES
-297 NGIFIVIAYA
+297 NTLYIFLAYSA
-307 ILVAIVLVLLM
+307 LVSLVLILLM
-318 LYLRKYRQDIF
+318 LYLRKYRRDIF
-329 ENSNQLVF
+329 ENSNQLAFV
-337 LYTNIVLMVFITTLL
+337 YINIVLMVLITTLL
-352 VEIDE
+352 VDIDE
-357 RFVFLSPMS
+357 RFVYLSPLS

-380 ALFAHIITVLIIA
+380 ALFTHILTILIIA
-393 MTLSNA
+393 MTVSNA

-426 FAAAFQITLVY
+426 FAAAFQITVVY
-437 LISYTAFHGLNQ
+437 LISYVAFHGLNQ
-449 GGLLTIDYQIL
+449 GGLRTIDYQIL

-544 HDIGKMAQPEFFSEN
+544 HDIGKMAQAEFFTEN

-572 VESAEIIK
+572 QESADIIR
-580 RHVIK
+580 RHVIR

-591 KNNIPDRIIDFIRTH
+591 KHNIPDRIIDFIRTH

-611 IYFFYKKEQELS
+611 IYYFYKKELELN
-623 GAANEEDFRY
+623 GAANEDDFRY
-633 PGPTPFSKETAILM
+633 SGPTPFSKETAILM

-664 EMLDA
+664 EAIDA
-669 FVERIIDTQVENGQF
+669 FVERIIDTQVESGQF
-684 DTAAITLQEIEQIK
+684 DAASITLKEIEQIK
-698 KVLKKKLTNIYHVRV
+698 KVLKKKLTNIYHVRI

>member
-1 MRKFR
+1 
-6 ADSSRLNSRIPS
+6 
-18 ENTKKQYFLFLPDHV
+18 
-33 ALFMSRLLVDAQR
+33 MSRFSFDAQR
-46 LRFFLFSSLLVVTA
+46 LRFLLFSIFLVAGSVG
-60 VALIVWIFPS
+60 LILWIFPA
-70 QHAFNYE
+70 QRAFNYE
-77 YTQGRP
+77 YAQGRP

-96 IKKTEDQ
+96 IKKTEEQ

-108 ERAAKAKVFYF
+108 ETAAKNKVFYF
-119 DFTEG
+119 DYDD
-124 LSSYKEAELASLLSS
+124 SVVKEQTVKLKRLFQERFAVEAVSKSQSNRLESQLAFWL
-139 STNTASAR
+139 
-147 NQKLLA
+147 
-153 DQKGQVRS
+153 
-161 WIDSIQQALVFG
+161 DSIQRSAVFG
-173 EEIEFI
+173 DEVEF
-179 ENVRLIKGNEAI
+179 VGQLKLIRQNQAI
-191 AVDREYLISITQHK
+191 SYPKEQAQSLSQHK
-205 ENTST
+205 E
-210 LSSSLFTES
+210 SLKNLVSADFTEN
-219 QLEQVK
+219 QLTLMRQLLSELVT
-225 EFIRGVLQV
+225 V
-234 NARLNQTLTDA
+234 NARLNQALTESA
-245 AFKTQLEQISLTR
+245 YQSQVEQISMTR

-280 VLESLKYEYQS
+280 ILESLKYEYQS
-291 SSIEAS
+291 TQIEAS
-297 NGIFIVIAYA
+297 NTLYIFLAYSA
-307 ILVAIVLVLLM
+307 LVSLVLILLM
-318 LYLRKYRQDIF
+318 LYLRKYRRDIF
-329 ENSNQLVF
+329 ENSNQLAFV
-337 LYTNIVLMVFITTLL
+337 YINIVLMVLITTLL
-352 VEIDE
+352 VDIDE
-357 RFVFLSPMS
+357 RFVYLSPLS

-380 ALFAHIITVLIIA
+380 ALFTHILTILIIA
-393 MTLSNA
+393 MTVSNA

-426 FAAAFQITLVY
+426 FAAAFQITVVY
-437 LISYTAFHGLNQ
+437 LISYVAFHGLNQ
-449 GGLLTIDYQIL
+449 GGLRTIDYQIL

-544 HDIGKMAQPEFFSEN
+544 HDIGKMAQAEFFTEN

-572 VESAEIIK
+572 QESADIIR
-580 RHVIK
+580 RHVIR

-591 KNNIPDRIIDFIRTH
+591 KHNIPDRIIDFIRTH

-611 IYFFYKKEQELS
+611 IYYFYKKEVELN
-623 GAANEEDFRY
+623 GEANEDDFRY
-633 PGPTPFSKETAILM
+633 AGPTPFSKETAILM

-664 EMLDA
+664 EAIDA
-669 FVERIIDTQVENGQF
+669 FVERIIDTQVESGQF
-684 DTAAITLQEIEQIK
+684 DAASITLKEIEQIK
-698 KVLKKKLTNIYHVRV
+698 KVLKKKLTNIYHVRI

>member
-1 MRKFR
+1 
-6 ADSSRLNSRIPS
+6 
-18 ENTKKQYFLFLPDHV
+18 
-33 ALFMSRLLVDAQR
+33 MSRFSFDAQR
-46 LRFFLFSSLLVVTA
+46 LRFLLFSIFLVAGSVG
-60 VALIVWIFPS
+60 LILWIFPA
-70 QHAFNYE
+70 QRAFNYE
-77 YTQGRP
+77 YAQGRP

-96 IKKTEDQ
+96 IKKTEEQ

-108 ERAAKAKVFYF
+108 ETAAKNKVFYF
-119 DFTEG
+119 DYDD
-124 LSSYKEAELASLLSS
+124 SVVKEQTAKLKRLFQERFAVEAVSKSQSNRLESQLAFWL
-139 STNTASAR
+139 
-147 NQKLLA
+147 
-153 DQKGQVRS
+153 
-161 WIDSIQQALVFG
+161 DSIQRSAVFG
-173 EEIEFI
+173 DEVGF
-179 ENVRLIKGNEAI
+179 VGQLKLIRQNQAI
-191 AVDREYLISITQHK
+191 SYPKEQAQSLSQHK
-205 ENTST
+205 ENLKNLVSAD
-210 LSSSLFTES
+210 FTEN
-219 QLEQVK
+219 QLTLMRQLISELVT
-225 EFIRGVLQV
+225 V
-234 NARLNQTLTDA
+234 NARLNQALTESA
-245 AFKTQLEQISLTR
+245 YQSQVEQISMTR

-280 VLESLKYEYQS
+280 ILESLKYEYQS
-291 SSIEAS
+291 TQIEAS
-297 NGIFIVIAYA
+297 NTLHIFLAYSA
-307 ILVAIVLVLLM
+307 LVSLVLILLM
-318 LYLRKYRQDIF
+318 LYLRKYRRDIF
-329 ENSNQLVF
+329 ENSNQLAFV
-337 LYTNIVLMVFITTLL
+337 YINIVLMVLITTLL
-352 VEIDE
+352 VDIDE
-357 RFVFLSPMS
+357 RFVYLSPLS

-380 ALFAHIITVLIIA
+380 ALFTHILTILIIA
-393 MTLSNA
+393 MTVSNA

-426 FAAAFQITLVY
+426 FAAAFQITVVY
-437 LISYTAFHGLNQ
+437 LISYVAFHGLNQ
-449 GGLLTIDYQIL
+449 GGLRTIDYQIL

-544 HDIGKMAQPEFFSEN
+544 HDIGKMAQAEFFTEN

-572 VESAEIIK
+572 QESADIIR
-580 RHVIK
+580 RHVIR

-591 KNNIPDRIIDFIRTH
+591 KHNIPDRIIDFIRTH

-611 IYFFYKKEQELS
+611 IYYFYKKEVELN
-623 GAANEEDFRY
+623 GEANEDDFRY
-633 PGPTPFSKETAILM
+633 AGPTPFSKETAILM

-664 EMLDA
+664 EAIDA
-669 FVERIIDTQVENGQF
+669 FVERIIDTQVESGQF
-684 DTAAITLQEIEQIK
+684 DAASITLKEIEQIK
-698 KVLKKKLTNIYHVRV
+698 KVLKKKLTNIYHVRI

>member
-1 MRKFR
+1 
-6 ADSSRLNSRIPS
+6 
-18 ENTKKQYFLFLPDHV
+18 
-33 ALFMSRLLVDAQR
+33 MSRFSFDAQR
-46 LRFFLFSSLLVVTA
+46 LRFLLFSIFLVAGSVG
-60 VALIVWIFPS
+60 LILWIFPA
-70 QHAFNYE
+70 QRAFNYE
-77 YTQGRP
+77 YAQGRP

-96 IKKTEDQ
+96 IKKTEEQ
-103 LKAER
+103 LKVER
-108 ERAAKAKVFYF
+108 ETAAKNKVFYF
-119 DFTEG
+119 DYDDSVVSEQIAKLKRLFQERFAV
-124 LSSYKEAELASLLSS
+124 EAVSKSQSNRLESQLAFWL
-139 STNTASAR
+139 
-147 NQKLLA
+147 
-153 DQKGQVRS
+153 
-161 WIDSIQQALVFG
+161 DSIQRSAVFG
-173 EEIEFI
+173 DEVDF
-179 ENVRLIKGNEAI
+179 VGQLKLIRQNQAI
-191 AVDREYLISITQHK
+191 SYPKEQAQSLSQHK
-205 ENTST
+205 E
-210 LSSSLFTES
+210 SLKNLVSADFTEN
-219 QLEQVK
+219 QLTLMRQLLSELVT
-225 EFIRGVLQV
+225 V
-234 NARLNQTLTDA
+234 NARLNQALTESA
-245 AFKTQLEQISLTR
+245 YQSQVEQISMTR

-280 VLESLKYEYQS
+280 ILESLKYEYQS
-291 SSIEAS
+291 TQIEAS
-297 NGIFIVIAYA
+297 NTLYIFLAYSA
-307 ILVAIVLVLLM
+307 LVSLVLILLM
-318 LYLRKYRQDIF
+318 LYLRKYRGDIF
-329 ENSNQLVF
+329 ENSNQLAFV
-337 LYTNIVLMVFITTLL
+337 YINIVLMVLITTLL
-352 VEIDE
+352 VDIDE
-357 RFVFLSPMS
+357 RFVYLSPLS

-380 ALFAHIITVLIIA
+380 ALFTHILTILIIA
-393 MTLSNA
+393 MTVSNA

-426 FAAAFQITLVY
+426 FAAAFQITVVY
-437 LISYTAFHGLNQ
+437 LISYVAFHGLNQ
-449 GGLLTIDYQIL
+449 GGLRTIDYQIL

-544 HDIGKMAQPEFFSEN
+544 HDIGKMAQAEFFTEN

-572 VESAEIIK
+572 QESADIIR
-580 RHVIK
+580 RHVIR

-591 KNNIPDRIIDFIRTH
+591 KHNIPDRIIDFIRTH

-611 IYFFYKKEQELS
+611 IYYFYKKEVELN
-623 GAANEEDFRY
+623 GEANEDDFRY
-633 PGPTPFSKETAILM
+633 AGPTPFSKETAILM

-664 EMLDA
+664 EAIDA
-669 FVERIIDTQVENGQF
+669 FVERIIDTQVESGQF
-684 DTAAITLQEIEQIK
+684 DAASITLKEIEQIK
-698 KVLKKKLTNIYHVRV
+698 KVLKKKLTNIYHVRI

>member
-1 MRKFR
+1 
-6 ADSSRLNSRIPS
+6 
-18 ENTKKQYFLFLPDHV
+18 
-33 ALFMSRLLVDAQR
+33 MSRFSFDAQR
-46 LRFFLFSSLLVVTA
+46 LRFLLFSIFLVAGSVG
-60 VALIVWIFPS
+60 LILWIFPA
-70 QHAFNYE
+70 QRAFNYE
-77 YTQGRP
+77 YAQGRP

-96 IKKTEDQ
+96 IKKTEEQ

-108 ERAAKAKVFYF
+108 ETAAKNKVFYF
-119 DFTEG
+119 DYDD
-124 LSSYKEAELASLLSS
+124 SVVKEQTAKLKRLFQERFAVEAVSKSQSNRLESQLAFWL
-139 STNTASAR
+139 
-147 NQKLLA
+147 
-153 DQKGQVRS
+153 
-161 WIDSIQQALVFG
+161 DSIQRSAVFG
-173 EEIEFI
+173 DEVEF
-179 ENVRLIKGNEAI
+179 VGQLKLIRQNQAI
-191 AVDREYLISITQHK
+191 SYPKEQAQSLSQHK
-205 ENTST
+205 ENLKNLVSAD
-210 LSSSLFTES
+210 FTEN
-219 QLEQVK
+219 QLTLMRQLISELVT
-225 EFIRGVLQV
+225 V
-234 NARLNQTLTDA
+234 NARLNQALTESA
-245 AFKTQLEQISLTR
+245 YQSQVEQISMTR

-280 VLESLKYEYQS
+280 ILESLKYEYQS
-291 SSIEAS
+291 TQIEAS
-297 NGIFIVIAYA
+297 NTLYIFLAYSA
-307 ILVAIVLVLLM
+307 LVSLVLILLM
-318 LYLRKYRQDIF
+318 LYLRKYRRDIF
-329 ENSNQLVF
+329 ENSNQLAFV
-337 LYTNIVLMVFITTLL
+337 YINIVLMVLITTLL
-352 VEIDE
+352 VDIDE
-357 RFVFLSPMS
+357 RFVYLSPLS

-380 ALFAHIITVLIIA
+380 ALFTHILTILIIA
-393 MTLSNA
+393 MTVSNS

-426 FAAAFQITLVY
+426 FAAAFQITVVY
-437 LISYTAFHGLNQ
+437 LISYVAFHGLNQ
-449 GGLLTIDYQIL
+449 GGLRTIDYQIL

-544 HDIGKMAQPEFFSEN
+544 HDIGKMAQAEFFTEN

-572 VESAEIIK
+572 QESADIIR
-580 RHVIK
+580 RHVIR

-591 KNNIPDRIIDFIRTH
+591 KHNIPDRIIDFIRTH

-611 IYFFYKKEQELS
+611 IYYFYKKEVELN
-623 GAANEEDFRY
+623 GEANEDDFRY
-633 PGPTPFSKETAILM
+633 AGPTPFSKETAILM

-664 EMLDA
+664 EAIDA
-669 FVERIIDTQVENGQF
+669 FVERIIDTQVESGQF
-684 DTAAITLQEIEQIK
+684 DAASITLKEIEQIK
-698 KVLKKKLTNIYHVRV
+698 KVLKKKLTNIYHVRI

>member
-1 MRKFR
+1 
-6 ADSSRLNSRIPS
+6 
-18 ENTKKQYFLFLPDHV
+18 
-33 ALFMSRLLVDAQR
+33 MSRFSFDAQR
-46 LRFFLFSSLLVVTA
+46 LRFLLFSIFLVAGSVG
-60 VALIVWIFPS
+60 LILWIFPS
-70 QHAFNYE
+70 QRAFNYE
-77 YTQGRP
+77 YAQGRP

-96 IKKTEDQ
+96 IKKTEEQ

-108 ERAAKAKVFYF
+108 EVAAKNKVFYF
-119 DFTEG
+119 DYDDNVVSVQTVKLKRLFQERIAVETISNSQSNRLE
-124 LSSYKEAELASLLSS
+124 SQLAFWL
-139 STNTASAR
+139 
-147 NQKLLA
+147 
-153 DQKGQVRS
+153 
-161 WIDSIQQALVFG
+161 DSIQRSAVFG
-173 EEIEFI
+173 DEVEF
-179 ENVRLIKGNEAI
+179 VGQLKLIRQNQAI
-191 AVDREYLISITQHK
+191 SYPKDQAQSLSQHK
-205 ENTST
+205 ENLKK
-210 LSSSLFTES
+210 LSSADFTENELTLMR
-219 QLEQVK
+219 QLLSDLV
-225 EFIRGVLQV
+225 VV
-234 NARLNQTLTDA
+234 NARLNQALTESA
-245 AFKTQLEQISLTR
+245 YQSQVEQISMTR

-271 EIIEAENFQ
+271 EIIEADNFQ
-280 VLESLKYEYQS
+280 ILESLKYEYQS
-291 SSIEAS
+291 TQIEES
-297 NGIFIVIAYA
+297 NTLYIFLAYSA
-307 ILVAIVLVLLM
+307 LVSLVLILLM
-318 LYLRKYRQDIF
+318 LYLRKYRRDIF
-329 ENSNQLVF
+329 ENSNQLAFV
-337 LYTNIVLMVFITTLL
+337 YINIVLMVLITTLL
-352 VEIDE
+352 VDIDE
-357 RFVFLSPMS
+357 RFVYLSPLS

-380 ALFAHIITVLIIA
+380 ALFTHILTILIIA
-393 MTLSNA
+393 MTVSNA

-426 FAAAFQITLVY
+426 FAAAFQITVVY
-437 LISYTAFHGLNQ
+437 LISYVAFHGLNQ
-449 GGLLTIDYQIL
+449 GGLRTIDYQIL

-544 HDIGKMAQPEFFSEN
+544 HDIGKMAQAEFFTEN

-572 VESAEIIK
+572 QESADIIR
-580 RHVIK
+580 RHVIR

-591 KNNIPDRIIDFIRTH
+591 KHNIPDRIIDFIRTH

-611 IYFFYKKEQELS
+611 IYYFYKKELELN
-623 GAANEEDFRY
+623 GAANEDDFRY
-633 PGPTPFSKETAILM
+633 SGPTPFSKETAILM

-664 EMLDA
+664 EAIDA
-669 FVERIIDTQVENGQF
+669 FVERIIDTQVESGQF
-684 DTAAITLQEIEQIK
+684 DAASITLKEIEQIK
-698 KVLKKKLTNIYHVRV
+698 KVLKKKLTNIYHVRI

>member
-1 MRKFR
+1 
-6 ADSSRLNSRIPS
+6 
-18 ENTKKQYFLFLPDHV
+18 
-33 ALFMSRLLVDAQR
+33 MSRFSFDAQR
-46 LRFFLFSSLLVVTA
+46 LRFLLFSIFLVAGSVG
-60 VALIVWIFPS
+60 LILWIFPA
-70 QHAFNYE
+70 QRAFNYE
-77 YTQGRP
+77 YAQGRP

-96 IKKTEDQ
+96 IKKTEEQ
-103 LKAER
+103 LKVER
-108 ERAAKAKVFYF
+108 EVVAKNKIFYF
-119 DFTEG
+119 DYDD
-124 LSSYKEAELASLLSS
+124 SVVKEQTAKLKRLFQERFAVEAVSKSQSNRLESQLAFWL
-139 STNTASAR
+139 
-147 NQKLLA
+147 
-153 DQKGQVRS
+153 
-161 WIDSIQQALVFG
+161 DSIQRSAVFG
-173 EEIEFI
+173 DEVEF
-179 ENVRLIKGNEAI
+179 VGQLKLIRQNQAI
-191 AVDREYLISITQHK
+191 SYPKEQAQSLSQHK
-205 ENTST
+205 E
-210 LSSSLFTES
+210 SLKNLVSADFTEN
-219 QLEQVK
+219 QLTLMRQLLSELVT
-225 EFIRGVLQV
+225 V
-234 NARLNQTLTDA
+234 NARLNQALTESA
-245 AFKTQLEQISLTR
+245 YQSQVEQISMTR

-280 VLESLKYEYQS
+280 ILESLKYEYQS
-291 SSIEAS
+291 TQIEAS
-297 NGIFIVIAYA
+297 NTLYIFLAYSA
-307 ILVAIVLVLLM
+307 LVSLVLILLM
-318 LYLRKYRQDIF
+318 LYLRKYRRDIF
-329 ENSNQLVF
+329 ENSNQLAFV
-337 LYTNIVLMVFITTLL
+337 YINIVLMVLITTLL
-352 VEIDE
+352 VDIDE
-357 RFVFLSPMS
+357 RFVYLSPLS

-380 ALFAHIITVLIIA
+380 ALFTHILTILIIA
-393 MTLSNA
+393 MTVSNA

-426 FAAAFQITLVY
+426 FAAAFQITVVY
-437 LISYTAFHGLNQ
+437 LISYVAFHGLNQ
-449 GGLLTIDYQIL
+449 GGLRTIDYQIL

-544 HDIGKMAQPEFFSEN
+544 HDIGKMAQAEFFTEN

-572 VESAEIIK
+572 QESADIIR
-580 RHVIK
+580 RHVIR

-591 KNNIPDRIIDFIRTH
+591 KHNIPDRIIDFIRTH

-611 IYFFYKKEQELS
+611 IYYFYKKEVELN
-623 GAANEEDFRY
+623 GEANEDDFRY
-633 PGPTPFSKETAILM
+633 AGPTPFSKETAILM

-664 EMLDA
+664 EAIDA
-669 FVERIIDTQVENGQF
+669 FVERIIDTQVESGQF
-684 DTAAITLQEIEQIK
+684 DAASITLKEIEQIK
-698 KVLKKKLTNIYHVRV
+698 KVLKKKLTNIYHVRI

>member
-1 MRKFR
+1 
-6 ADSSRLNSRIPS
+6 
-18 ENTKKQYFLFLPDHV
+18 
-33 ALFMSRLLVDAQR
+33 MSRFSFDAQR
-46 LRFFLFSSLLVVTA
+46 LRFLLFSIFLVAGSVG
-60 VALIVWIFPS
+60 LILWIFPA
-70 QHAFNYE
+70 QRAFNYE
-77 YTQGRP
+77 YAQGRP

-96 IKKTEDQ
+96 IKKTEEQ
-103 LKAER
+103 LKVER
-108 ERAAKAKVFYF
+108 EVVAKNKIFYF
-119 DFTEG
+119 DYDD
-124 LSSYKEAELASLLSS
+124 SVVKEQTVKLKRLFQERFAVEAVSKSQSNRLESQLAFWL
-139 STNTASAR
+139 
-147 NQKLLA
+147 
-153 DQKGQVRS
+153 
-161 WIDSIQQALVFG
+161 DSIQRSAVFG
-173 EEIEFI
+173 DEVEF
-179 ENVRLIKGNEAI
+179 VGQLKLIRQNQAI
-191 AVDREYLISITQHK
+191 SYPKEQAQSLSQHK
-205 ENTST
+205 E
-210 LSSSLFTES
+210 SLKNLVSADFTEN
-219 QLEQVK
+219 QLTLMRQLLSELVT
-225 EFIRGVLQV
+225 V
-234 NARLNQTLTDA
+234 NARLNQALTESA
-245 AFKTQLEQISLTR
+245 YQSQVEQISMTR

-280 VLESLKYEYQS
+280 ILESLKYEYQS
-291 SSIEAS
+291 TQIEAS
-297 NGIFIVIAYA
+297 NTLYIFLAYSA
-307 ILVAIVLVLLM
+307 LVSLVLILLM
-318 LYLRKYRQDIF
+318 LYLRKYRRDIF
-329 ENSNQLVF
+329 ENSNQLAFV
-337 LYTNIVLMVFITTLL
+337 YINIVLMVLITTLL
-352 VEIDE
+352 VDIDE
-357 RFVFLSPMS
+357 RFVYLSPLS

-380 ALFAHIITVLIIA
+380 ALFTHILTILIIA
-393 MTLSNA
+393 MTVSNA

-426 FAAAFQITLVY
+426 FAAAFQITVVY
-437 LISYTAFHGLNQ
+437 LISYVAFHGLNQ
-449 GGLLTIDYQIL
+449 GGLRTIDYQIL

-544 HDIGKMAQPEFFSEN
+544 HDIGKMAQAEFFTEN

-572 VESAEIIK
+572 QESADIIR
-580 RHVIK
+580 RHVIR

-591 KNNIPDRIIDFIRTH
+591 KHNIPDRIIDFIRTH

-611 IYFFYKKEQELS
+611 IYYFYKKEVELN
-623 GAANEEDFRY
+623 GEANEDDFRY
-633 PGPTPFSKETAILM
+633 AGPTPFSKETAILM

-664 EMLDA
+664 EAIDA
-669 FVERIIDTQVENGQF
+669 FVERIIDTQVESGQF
-684 DTAAITLQEIEQIK
+684 DAASITLKEIEQIK
-698 KVLKKKLTNIYHVRV
+698 KVLKKKLTNIYHVRI

>member
-1 MRKFR
+1 
-6 ADSSRLNSRIPS
+6 
-18 ENTKKQYFLFLPDHV
+18 
-33 ALFMSRLLVDAQR
+33 MSRFSFDAQR
-46 LRFFLFSSLLVVTA
+46 LRFLLFSIFLVAGSVG
-60 VALIVWIFPS
+60 LILWIFPS
-70 QHAFNYE
+70 QRAFNYE
-77 YTQGRP
+77 YAQGRP

-96 IKKTEDQ
+96 IKKTEEQ

-108 ERAAKAKVFYF
+108 ETAAKNKVFYF
-119 DFTEG
+119 DYDDKVVSVQTAKLKRLFQERIAV
-124 LSSYKEAELASLLSS
+124 EAISNSQSNRLESQLAFWL
-139 STNTASAR
+139 
-147 NQKLLA
+147 
-153 DQKGQVRS
+153 
-161 WIDSIQQALVFG
+161 DSIQRSAVFG
-173 EEIEFI
+173 DEVEF
-179 ENVRLIKGNEAI
+179 VGQLKLIRQNQAI
-191 AVDREYLISITQHK
+191 SYPKDQAQSLSQHK
-205 ENTST
+205 ENLKK
-210 LSSSLFTES
+210 LSSADFTENELTLMR
-219 QLEQVK
+219 QLLSDLVV
-225 EFIRGVLQV
+225 I
-234 NARLNQTLTDA
+234 NARLNQALTESA
-245 AFKTQLEQISLTR
+245 YQSQVEQISMTR

-271 EIIEAENFQ
+271 EIIEADNFQ
-280 VLESLKYEYQS
+280 ILESLKYEYQS
-291 SSIEAS
+291 TQIEES
-297 NGIFIVIAYA
+297 NTLYIFLAYSA
-307 ILVAIVLVLLM
+307 LVSLVLILLM
-318 LYLRKYRQDIF
+318 LYLRKYRRDIF
-329 ENSNQLVF
+329 ENSNQLAFV
-337 LYTNIVLMVFITTLL
+337 YINIVLMVLITTLL
-352 VEIDE
+352 VDIDE
-357 RFVFLSPMS
+357 RFVYLSPLS

-380 ALFAHIITVLIIA
+380 ALFTHILTILIIA
-393 MTLSNA
+393 MTVSNA

-426 FAAAFQITLVY
+426 FAAAFQITVVY
-437 LISYTAFHGLNQ
+437 LISYVAFHGLNQ
-449 GGLLTIDYQIL
+449 GGLRTIDYQIL

-544 HDIGKMAQPEFFSEN
+544 HDIGKMAQAEFFTEN

-572 VESAEIIK
+572 QESADIIR
-580 RHVIK
+580 RHVIR

-591 KNNIPDRIIDFIRTH
+591 KHNIPDRIIDFIRTH

-611 IYFFYKKEQELS
+611 IYYFYKKELELN
-623 GAANEEDFRY
+623 GAANEDDFRY
-633 PGPTPFSKETAILM
+633 AGPTPFSKETAILM

-664 EMLDA
+664 EAIDA
-669 FVERIIDTQVENGQF
+669 FVERIIDTQVESGQF
-684 DTAAITLQEIEQIK
+684 DAASITLKEIEQIK
-698 KVLKKKLTNIYHVRV
+698 KVLKKKLTNIYHVRI

>member
-1 MRKFR
+1 
-6 ADSSRLNSRIPS
+6 
-18 ENTKKQYFLFLPDHV
+18 
-33 ALFMSRLLVDAQR
+33 MSRFSFDAQR
-46 LRFFLFSSLLVVTA
+46 LRFLLFSIFLVAGSVG
-60 VALIVWIFPS
+60 LILWIFPS
-70 QHAFNYE
+70 QRAFNYE
-77 YTQGRP
+77 YAQGRP

-96 IKKTEDQ
+96 IKKTEEQ

-108 ERAAKAKVFYF
+108 EVAAKNKVFYF
-119 DFTEG
+119 DYDDNVVSVQTAKLKRLFQERIAVETISNSQSNRLE
-124 LSSYKEAELASLLSS
+124 SQLAFWL
-139 STNTASAR
+139 
-147 NQKLLA
+147 
-153 DQKGQVRS
+153 
-161 WIDSIQQALVFG
+161 DSIQRSAVFG
-173 EEIEFI
+173 DEVEF
-179 ENVRLIKGNEAI
+179 VGQLKLIRQNQAI
-191 AVDREYLISITQHK
+191 SYPKDQAQSLSQHK
-205 ENTST
+205 ENLKK
-210 LSSSLFTES
+210 LSSADFTENELTLMR
-219 QLEQVK
+219 QLLSDLV
-225 EFIRGVLQV
+225 VV
-234 NARLNQTLTDA
+234 NARLNQALTESA
-245 AFKTQLEQISLTR
+245 YQSQVEQISMTR

-271 EIIEAENFQ
+271 EIIEADNFQ
-280 VLESLKYEYQS
+280 ILESLKYEYQS
-291 SSIEAS
+291 TQIEES
-297 NGIFIVIAYA
+297 NTLYIFLAYSA
-307 ILVAIVLVLLM
+307 LVSLVLILLM
-318 LYLRKYRQDIF
+318 LYLRKYRRDIF
-329 ENSNQLVF
+329 ENSNQLAFV
-337 LYTNIVLMVFITTLL
+337 YINIVLMVLITTLL
-352 VEIDE
+352 VDIDE
-357 RFVFLSPMS
+357 RFVYLSPLS

-380 ALFAHIITVLIIA
+380 ALFTHILTILIIA
-393 MTLSNA
+393 MTVSNA

-426 FAAAFQITLVY
+426 FAAAFQITVVY
-437 LISYTAFHGLNQ
+437 LISYVAFHGLNQ
-449 GGLLTIDYQIL
+449 GGLRTIDYQIL

-544 HDIGKMAQPEFFSEN
+544 HDIGKMAQAEFFTEN

-572 VESAEIIK
+572 QESADIIR
-580 RHVIK
+580 RHVIR

-591 KNNIPDRIIDFIRTH
+591 KHNIPDRIIDFIRTH

-611 IYFFYKKEQELS
+611 IYYFYKKELELN
-623 GAANEEDFRY
+623 GAANEDDFRY
-633 PGPTPFSKETAILM
+633 AGPTPFSKETAILM

-664 EMLDA
+664 EAIDA
-669 FVERIIDTQVENGQF
+669 FVERIIDTQVESGQF
-684 DTAAITLQEIEQIK
+684 DAASITLKEIEQIK
-698 KVLKKKLTNIYHVRV
+698 KVLKKKLTNIYHVRI

>member
-1 MRKFR
+1 
-6 ADSSRLNSRIPS
+6 
-18 ENTKKQYFLFLPDHV
+18 
-33 ALFMSRLLVDAQR
+33 MSRFSFDAQR
-46 LRFFLFSSLLVVTA
+46 LRFLLFSIFLVAGSVG
-60 VALIVWIFPS
+60 LILWIFPA
-70 QHAFNYE
+70 QRAFNYE
-77 YTQGRP
+77 YAQGRP

-96 IKKTEDQ
+96 IKKTEEQ

-108 ERAAKAKVFYF
+108 ETAAKNKVFYF
-119 DFTEG
+119 DYDDSVVSEQTAKLKRLFQERFAV
-124 LSSYKEAELASLLSS
+124 EAVSNSQSNRLESQLAFWL
-139 STNTASAR
+139 
-147 NQKLLA
+147 
-153 DQKGQVRS
+153 
-161 WIDSIQQALVFG
+161 DSIQRSAVFG
-173 EEIEFI
+173 DEVEF
-179 ENVRLIKGNEAI
+179 VGQLKLIRQKQAI
-191 AVDREYLISITQHK
+191 SYPKEQAQSLSQHK
-205 ENTST
+205 ENLKKLVSADLTDNQLT
-210 LSSSLFTES
+210 LMR
-219 QLEQVK
+219 QLLSELVA
-225 EFIRGVLQV
+225 V
-234 NARLNQTLTDA
+234 NARLNQALTESA
-245 AFKTQLEQISLTR
+245 YQSQVEQISMTR

-280 VLESLKYEYQS
+280 ILESLKYEYQS
-291 SSIEAS
+291 TQIEAS
-297 NGIFIVIAYA
+297 NTLYIFLAYSA
-307 ILVAIVLVLLM
+307 LVSLVLILLM
-318 LYLRKYRQDIF
+318 LYLRKYRRDIF
-329 ENSNQLVF
+329 ENSNQLAFV
-337 LYTNIVLMVFITTLL
+337 YINIVLMVLITTLL
-352 VEIDE
+352 VDIDE
-357 RFVFLSPMS
+357 RFVYLSPLS

-380 ALFAHIITVLIIA
+380 ALFTHILTILIIA
-393 MTLSNA
+393 MTVSNA

-426 FAAAFQITLVY
+426 FAAAFQITVVY
-437 LISYTAFHGLNQ
+437 LISYVAFHGLNQ
-449 GGLLTIDYQIL
+449 GGLRTIDYQIL

-544 HDIGKMAQPEFFSEN
+544 HDIGKMAQAEFFTEN

-572 VESAEIIK
+572 QESADIIR
-580 RHVIK
+580 RHVIR

-591 KNNIPDRIIDFIRTH
+591 KHNIPDRIIDFIRTH

-611 IYFFYKKEQELS
+611 IYYFYKKEVELN
-623 GAANEEDFRY
+623 GEANEDDFRY
-633 PGPTPFSKETAILM
+633 AGPTPFSKETAILM

-664 EMLDA
+664 EAIDA
-669 FVERIIDTQVENGQF
+669 FVERVIDTQVESGQF
-684 DTAAITLQEIEQIK
+684 DAASITLKEIEQIK
-698 KVLKKKLTNIYHVRV
+698 KVLKKKLTNIYHVRI

>member
-1 MRKFR
+1 
-6 ADSSRLNSRIPS
+6 
-18 ENTKKQYFLFLPDHV
+18 
-33 ALFMSRLLVDAQR
+33 MSRFSFDAQR
-46 LRFFLFSSLLVVTA
+46 LRFLFFSIFL
-60 VALIVWIFPS
+60 VAGSVGLILWIFPA
-70 QHAFNYE
+70 QRAFNYE
-77 YTQGRP
+77 YAQGRP

-96 IKKTEDQ
+96 IKKTEEQ

-108 ERAAKAKVFYF
+108 ETAAKNKVFYF
-119 DFTEG
+119 DYDD
-124 LSSYKEAELASLLSS
+124 SVVKEQTVKLKRLFQERFAVEAVSKSQSNRLESQLAFWL
-139 STNTASAR
+139 
-147 NQKLLA
+147 
-153 DQKGQVRS
+153 
-161 WIDSIQQALVFG
+161 DSIQRSAVFG
-173 EEIEFI
+173 DEVEF
-179 ENVRLIKGNEAI
+179 VGQLKLIRQNQAI
-191 AVDREYLISITQHK
+191 SYPKEQAQSLSQHK
-205 ENTST
+205 E
-210 LSSSLFTES
+210 SLKNLVSADFTEN
-219 QLEQVK
+219 QLTLMRQLLSELVT
-225 EFIRGVLQV
+225 V
-234 NARLNQTLTDA
+234 NARLNQALTESA
-245 AFKTQLEQISLTR
+245 YQSQVEQISMTR

-280 VLESLKYEYQS
+280 ILESLKYEYQS
-291 SSIEAS
+291 TQIEAS
-297 NGIFIVIAYA
+297 NTLYIFLAYSA
-307 ILVAIVLVLLM
+307 LVSLVLILLM
-318 LYLRKYRQDIF
+318 LYLRKYRRDIF
-329 ENSNQLVF
+329 ENSNQLAFV
-337 LYTNIVLMVFITTLL
+337 YINIVLMVLITTLL
-352 VEIDE
+352 VDIDE
-357 RFVFLSPMS
+357 RFVYLSPLS

-380 ALFAHIITVLIIA
+380 ALFTHILTILIIA
-393 MTLSNA
+393 MTVSNA

-426 FAAAFQITLVY
+426 FAAAFQITVVY
-437 LISYTAFHGLNQ
+437 LISYVAFHGLNQ
-449 GGLLTIDYQIL
+449 GGLRTIDYQIL

-544 HDIGKMAQPEFFSEN
+544 HDIGKMAQAEFFTEN

-572 VESAEIIK
+572 QESADIIR
-580 RHVIK
+580 RHVIR

-591 KNNIPDRIIDFIRTH
+591 KHNIPDRIIDFIRTH

-611 IYFFYKKEQELS
+611 IYYFYKKEVELN
-623 GAANEEDFRY
+623 GEANEDDFRY
-633 PGPTPFSKETAILM
+633 AGPTPFSKETAILM

-664 EMLDA
+664 EAIDA
-669 FVERIIDTQVENGQF
+669 FVERIIDTQVESGQF
-684 DTAAITLQEIEQIK
+684 DAASITLKEIEQIK
-698 KVLKKKLTNIYHVRV
+698 KVLKKKLTNIYHVRI